1 MPLRLA
7 ISKVTSKLSYNDRP
21 TNRVPSPYR
30 PPSPMKSTVSLSMT
44 PTTMIRPKAKVN
56 SSATPASARAKVTRP
71 LSAVS
76 PIGTRPPASAI
87 PRPASPTKSH
97 TKYSPAVSHKPRIAR
112 SDARPHSSHSTPGT
126 PTSTSLSIESPE
138 SVNKSKYGG
147 SLSVRQTSP
156 PLGLGLSNGTL
167 GSNSIF
173 SPPSDEHADPP
184 LKIKSK
190 LSRVALSGTE
200 SLSPSPSPHHSGFAR
215 VRAPS
220 ISSNHSLGSNTTSS
234 STRPEYAHYPI
245 NSVTAAANLH
255 RYTPNRTVEL
265 SPSPHTYQSFSSP
278 SLQDDTTVHYSRI
291 VPKVDPAKIPLP
303 THSPPTSAL
312 SFSSRSSVSRSSV
325 SRSESTNSSTSVST
339 NHVKSP
345 SIGFDLRSTLDSLVQ
360 ISESTTGPRDDLL
373 SPIDDDDIGS
383 EDRKARNEA
392 KVNRKIADL
401 EITNRSLLAI
411 NSTLEATKH
420 RQAKEIRE
428 LRRKLR
434 ESRLILPPH
443 TYRAVTSNDTETL
456 ALPEEDDEEE
466 DEEEEETHGNDQTY
480 MRIRIRLDE
489 MIQSAQK
496 ALTTNYTDFAEMKG
510 PTKVLSEQEVRD
522 WRGSED
528 VGDVSLVLEDE
539 DERNEVLLM
548 RAPSRNG
555 EMGIQDSDSDGT
567 TSEDEVEAMTMLRD
581 SPSPPPIVVTSS
593 T

>member
-1 MPLRLA
+1 MEAPIKR
-7 ISKVTSKLSYNDRP
+7 KVTSKLSYNDRP

-112 SDARPHSSHSTPGT
+112 NDARPHSSHSTPGT
-126 PTSTSLSIESPE
+126 PTSTYLSIESPE
-138 SVNKSKYGG
+138 SENKSKYGG

-167 GSNSIF
+167 GANSIF
-173 SPPSDEHADPP
+173 SPPSDEQADPP

-245 NSVTAAANLH
+245 NSVPAAANLH

-265 SPSPHTYQSFSSP
+265 SSSPHTYQSFSSP
-278 SLQDDTTVHYSRI
+278 SLQDDTTLHYSRI

-360 ISESTTGPRDDLL
+360 ISESTPGPRDDLL

-456 ALPEEDDEEE
+456 ALPEDDDEEE

-496 ALTTNYTDFAEMKG
+496 ALTTKHTDFAEMKG

-548 RAPSRNG
+548 RAPSWNG
-555 EMGIQDSDSDGT
+555 EMGIQDNDSDGT

>member
-1 MPLRLA
+1 MPLRFA
-7 ISKVTSKLSYNDRP
+7 VFKVTSKLSYNDHSA
-21 TNRVPSPYR
+21 NRVPSPYR
-30 PPSPMKSTVSLSMT
+30 PPSPMKSTASL

-56 SSATPASARAKVTRP
+56 SSATPTSARAKLTRP
-71 LSAVS
+71 LSTVT
-76 PIGTRPPASAI
+76 PTGTRQPASAI

-97 TKYSPAVSHKPRIAR
+97 MAHSPALSSTKLRIAR
-112 SDARPHSSHSTPGT
+112 TNARPQSSHSTPGT
-126 PTSTSLSIESPE
+126 PTSAYLSIESPE
-138 SVNKSKYGG
+138 SSIKTKYGG
-147 SLSVRQTSP
+147 SLSARQTSP

-167 GSNSIF
+167 GSSSIF
-173 SPPSDEHADPP
+173 SPPSDEHGDLP

-190 LSRVALSGTE
+190 LSRVALAGSD
-200 SLSPSPSPHHSGFAR
+200 SLSPSTSPSHPSYAR

-234 STRPEYAHYPI
+234 STKA
-245 NSVTAAANLH
+245 TTANLH
-255 RYTPNRTVEL
+255 RYTPNRPVEP
-265 SPSPHTYQSFSSP
+265 SPSSHTYQSFSSS

-325 SRSESTNSSTSVST
+325 SRTESTNSSTSVST

-345 SIGFDLRSTLDSLVQ
+345 SGGFDLRSTIDSLVQ
-360 ISESTTGPRDDLL
+360 ISESALSPRDDLL
-373 SPIDDDDIGS
+373 SPIEDDDAES
-383 EDRKARNEA
+383 EVKKARNEA

-420 RQAKEIRE
+420 RQAKEIRD

-443 TYRAVTSNDTETL
+443 TYRAVTSKDTEAL
-456 ALPEEDDEEE
+456 ALVEDDNE
-466 DEEEEETHGNDQTY
+466 DDDDEDDDDEGDAAGEDQTY
-480 MRIRIRLDE
+480 LRIRIRLDE

-496 ALTTNYTDFAEMKG
+496 AILTKPTDCGEMKG
-510 PTKVLSEQEVRD
+510 SAKVLSEQEVRA

-528 VGDVSLVLEDE
+528 TGDVSLVLEEDE
-539 DERNEVLLM
+539 DERNENPSTQQS
-548 RAPSRNG
+548 RTPSRDRQMDRDN
-555 EMGIQDSDSDGT
+555 DSDEV
-567 TSEDEVEAMTMLRD
+567 TSEDEVEAMTMPRD

>member
-1 MPLRLA
+1 M
-7 ISKVTSKLSYNDRP
+7 
-21 TNRVPSPYR
+21 
-30 PPSPMKSTVSLSMT
+30 
-44 PTTMIRPKAKVN
+44 
-56 SSATPASARAKVTRP
+56 
-71 LSAVS
+71 
-76 PIGTRPPASAI
+76 
-87 PRPASPTKSH
+87 
-97 TKYSPAVSHKPRIAR
+97 
-112 SDARPHSSHSTPGT
+112 
-126 PTSTSLSIESPE
+126 
-138 SVNKSKYGG
+138 
-147 SLSVRQTSP
+147 
-156 PLGLGLSNGTL
+156 
-167 GSNSIF
+167 
-173 SPPSDEHADPP
+173 
-184 LKIKSK
+184 
-190 LSRVALSGTE
+190 
-200 SLSPSPSPHHSGFAR
+200 
-215 VRAPS
+215 
-220 ISSNHSLGSNTTSS
+220 
-234 STRPEYAHYPI
+234 
-245 NSVTAAANLH
+245 
-255 RYTPNRTVEL
+255 
-265 SPSPHTYQSFSSP
+265 
-278 SLQDDTTVHYSRI
+278 
-291 VPKVDPAKIPLP
+291 
-303 THSPPTSAL
+303 
-312 SFSSRSSVSRSSV
+312 
-325 SRSESTNSSTSVST
+325 
-339 NHVKSP
+339 
-345 SIGFDLRSTLDSLVQ
+345 
-360 ISESTTGPRDDLL
+360 
-373 SPIDDDDIGS
+373 
-383 EDRKARNEA
+383 
-392 KVNRKIADL
+392 
-401 EITNRSLLAI
+401 
-411 NSTLEATKH
+411 EATKH